1 MFTVTEVASLSDSQP
16 AYRILKP
23 WWDVFLDYLG
33 IVMLMLSIF
42 AGTMQFS
49 RDPLCCL
56 PKLDEN
62 VTCLS
67 DSAIQKSLLATASP
81 NAPTKDSS
89 PSGRQTGMEY
99 MQYIFVNQKCYH
111 DVLPWISKY
120 MPFLALIHTVIL
132 MASSNFWF
140 KYPKTSSKL
149 EHFVSIL
156 GKCFESP
163 WTTKALSETACEESE
178 VTGTAPQHQSKLS
191 DHASPPKSNLGSV
204 SAGDGGSLN
213 PSMPMFAK
221 DQESV
226 PLAPVDKQMHETSIQ
241 SGVSVTIL
249 DKKDGEQAKALF
261 EKVRKFRLHVEESD
275 IIYQLYTLQSLV
287 KTLKILLIVGYTSY
301 FVDQIQ
307 FLHECAPDVE
317 ELIGYT
323 TFCCTHTLAYLLRK
337 VLYTY
342 MAVVVLYG
350 LVCFYTLYW
359 LFKRPLK
366 EYSFEKVREESNFS
380 DIPDVKNDFAFL
392 MHMIDQYDSLYS
404 KRFAVFLSEVSENKL
419 RQLSLNHEWSYEKLR
434 QHVTKNA
441 QDKMEL
447 HLLMLSGVPEAVFDI
462 LDLEILKLELIPD
475 VKLPAKISQM
485 SRLQE
490 LWLHHCPAKCD
501 ASALSFLRDRLR
513 VLHLKFTD
521 VDEIPAWIYT
531 LRNLRDL
538 YLIGNL
544 NSENNKV
551 IALESLRELRH
562 LKLLQLKSNLAKIPS
577 NLADIA
583 THLQK
588 LYIHN
593 DGTHLLVLN
602 NLKKLVNLTELELQ
616 YCELERI
623 PHAVFS
629 LMSLQEIDLKG
640 NSIQTIEE
648 IVSFQHLKRLTSIK
662 LWHNK
667 IAVIP
672 ASIAYVKNLERLNL
686 SNNKLEAFP
695 NAVLNCVK
703 LRHLELNHN
712 QIESIPLEV
721 GTLQNLQHLSLT
733 NNRLKELPAELSN
746 CSRLRMLLLSGNQL
760 KDVPAGLVRRLPQ
773 LHLEIKGN
781 PIETTLPE
789 VQILLDSG
797 GPTYS

>member
-81 NAPTKDSS
+81 SAPTKVFETENTTTDRGTTERVPFDTDAVQRSLPLSSKRALLYCVSPNQHMCKVLDSS

-204 SAGDGGSLN
+204 SASDGGSLN

-221 DQESV
+221 D
-226 PLAPVDKQMHETSIQ
+226 Q

-462 LDLEILKLELIPD
+462 LDLEILK
-475 VKLPAKISQM
+475 V
-485 SRLQE
+485 
-490 LWLHHCPAKCD
+490 
-501 ASALSFLRDRLR
+501 
-513 VLHLKFTD
+513 
-521 VDEIPAWIYT
+521 
-531 LRNLRDL
+531 
-538 YLIGNL
+538 
-544 NSENNKV
+544 
-551 IALESLRELRH
+551 
-562 LKLLQLKSNLAKIPS
+562 
-577 NLADIA
+577 
-583 THLQK
+583 
-588 LYIHN
+588 
-593 DGTHLLVLN
+593 
-602 NLKKLVNLTELELQ
+602 
-616 YCELERI
+616 
-623 PHAVFS
+623 
-629 LMSLQEIDLKG
+629 
-640 NSIQTIEE
+640 
-648 IVSFQHLKRLTSIK
+648 
-662 LWHNK
+662 
-667 IAVIP
+667 
-672 ASIAYVKNLERLNL
+672 
-686 SNNKLEAFP
+686 
-695 NAVLNCVK
+695 
-703 LRHLELNHN
+703 
-712 QIESIPLEV
+712 
-721 GTLQNLQHLSLT
+721 
-733 NNRLKELPAELSN
+733 
-746 CSRLRMLLLSGNQL
+746 
-760 KDVPAGLVRRLPQ
+760 
-773 LHLEIKGN
+773 
-781 PIETTLPE
+781 
-789 VQILLDSG
+789 
-797 GPTYS
+797 